1 MVIETCPKCGGDLIS
16 YVLTSYPPI
25 PGKKCTKCEWRWQGE
40 VEEIKRVPFIPPTV
54 PIVVVR
60 CKDCKHSYEDLF
72 WRVCSYGVTVDCI
85 VPDNFFCA
93 YGAKMD
99 EKEEQTF

>member
-60 CKDCKHSYEDLF
+60 CKDCKNWTKGHVCLAWSRFGSIETKAEQF
-72 WRVCSYGVTVDCI
+72 CSYGKHREDV
-85 VPDNFFCA
+85 
-93 YGAKMD
+93 
-99 EKEEQTF
+99 E